1 MASGLTADE
10 FEAVEAQYREILAEI
25 SQVPPSWITWTA
37 TPVTT
42 TTSGGRRLLQAGTT
56 TTFTYENIIYSE
68 NPSTVEA
75 NLKAAIDDGSFAKAL
90 SSIGLT
96 LEENSESFPAAAPPA
111 PSPPSDGGDDTNT
124 AAIIAGSVV
133 GGVVV
138 LGAVAAG
145 FIYMSKHKRPS
156 TGGIYGGTRP
166 KKGEGMWS
174 SNPAADDG
182 DDVEGGMKSS
192 SSSKKQK
199 SSKGATYGNDTFN
212 MEGDDV
218 LGGDKVDKDGN
229 PLYDTNAS
237 NLSAPGGTSYA
248 AAAAAAGA
256 GAAAGATFSNN
267 AFQEVDAL
275 DTPKAGGKDANPLYD
290 SQNSQLSAPD
300 TDRAYQSYGKA
311 ATEVSMMSARSR
323 AESAR
328 DGLQSNKL
336 FGIDDDFEDANEG
349 NNPAFE
355 SARSGKNDLLGTAES
370 LGETYGGESGFNTA
384 RSGGLT
390 DRSSNNPVAAEGGA
404 NPLFGDEGGADGEE
418 PLPSRGFFGASKGK
432 K

>member
-1 MASGLTADE
+1 MQAD
-10 FEAVEAQYREILAEI
+10 
-25 SQVPPSWITWTA
+25 
-37 TPVTT
+37 
-42 TTSGGRRLLQAGTT
+42 TT

-68 NPSTVEA
+68 SPSTVEA

-96 LEENSESFPAAAPPA
+96 LEDNSELFPAAAPPA
-111 PSPPSDGGDDTNT
+111 PAPPSGGDDTNT

-138 LGAVAAG
+138 LGAVAGG
-145 FIYMSKHKRPS
+145 FVYMAKRKRS
-156 TGGIYGGTRP
+156 SQGEVYGGGAGTGS
-166 KKGEGMWS
+166 KKGEAMWS
-174 SNPAADDG
+174 SNPAADG
-182 DDVEGGMKSS
+182 DDLEGGGGMKNS

-199 SSKGATYGNDTFN
+199 SAKGATYGNKAFN
-212 MEGDDV
+212 MERDILDDQ
-218 LGGDKVDKDGN
+218 VDKDRN
-229 PLYDTNAS
+229 ALFDSNAS
-237 NLSAPGGTSYA
+237 NLSAPGGTSYGA
-248 AAAAAAGA
+248 AAAGGAAAAAG
-256 GAAAGATFSNN
+256 GTFSNN

-275 DTPKAGGKDANPLYD
+275 ETPKAGGRDANPLFD

-300 TDRAYQSYGKA
+300 TDRAYTSHGKA

-323 AESAR
+323 AESAQ
-328 DGLQSNKL
+328 DGVRSNKL
-336 FGIDDDFEDANEG
+336 YGIDDDFEDADEG

-390 DRSSNNPVAAEGGA
+390 DRSTNPLAEEGGA
-404 NPLFGDEGGADGEE
+404 NPLFGDQADGADEA
-418 PLPSRGFFGASKGK
+418 LPSRGFFGGNKKGK